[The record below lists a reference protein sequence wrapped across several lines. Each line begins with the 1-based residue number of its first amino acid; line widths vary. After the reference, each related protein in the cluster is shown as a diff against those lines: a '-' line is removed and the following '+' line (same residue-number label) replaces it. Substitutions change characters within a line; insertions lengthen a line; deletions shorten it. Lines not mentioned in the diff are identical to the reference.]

1 MQKRTIIFS
10 EKSLYQRKYTTVLE
24 LKSNGAY
31 IVLILLACVAAALCV
46 ANLYWGSVHIPYA
59 EVTNILMGK
68 GTERQSWAY
77 IVWENRV
84 PQAVT
89 AVFSGAGLAAAG
101 LMLQTVFRNPLAG
114 PSILGIDGGANL
126 GVALVMLLM
135 GGSFVAGTFSLRG
148 FVLVIVAAMAGAW
161 AIMIVL
167 IAFSRLL
174 RSNTM
179 LLITG
184 VMISYLTSSAISL
197 LNYGATEEGVRSFM
211 VWGLG
216 SFANVTVD
224 RLPTF
229 VATMAIGLV
238 GALLLIKPLN
248 ALLLGDNYATNL
260 GINVRRTR
268 TVLLFAT
275 GLLTATSTAF
285 CGPIAFVG
293 LAVPHIARLALGTA
307 DHRLLLPATMLTG
320 ACLTLTCNLLSTL
333 PAQTVIPI
341 NVITPVLGAPVVIWV
356 ILKMKN

>member
-1 MQKRTIIFS
+1 MRHNSASIAII
-10 EKSLYQRKYTTVLE
+10 
-24 LKSNGAY
+24 
-31 IVLILLACVAAALCV
+31 ILALAAVALGV
-46 ANLYWGSVHIPYA
+46 ANLYWGSVHIPCA
-59 EVTNILMGK
+59 EVTNILAGR
-68 GTERQSWAY
+68 GSERQSWAY
-77 IVWENRV
+77 IIWENRV

-89 AVFSGAGLAAAG
+89 AIFSGAGLAAAG

-135 GGSFVAGTFSLRG
+135 GGSFVAGTFSLSG
-148 FVLVIVAAMAGAW
+148 FVLVIVAAMLGAW
-161 AIMIVL
+161 GIMLVL

-184 VMISYLTSSAISL
+184 VMIGYLTSSAISL

-224 RLPTF
+224 RLPAF
-229 VATMAIGLV
+229 VVTMAAGLS
-238 GALLLIKPLN
+238 GSMLLIKPLN

-260 GINVRRTR
+260 GVNVRRTR
-268 TVLLFAT
+268 TALLFAT

-293 LAVPHIARLALGTA
+293 LAVPHIARLVLGTA

-333 PAQTVIPI
+333 PSQSVIPI

-356 ILKMKN
+356 IVKLKH